1 MGDQVRVG
9 VIGTSAYADQTH
21 LPNLKSHAGAQI
33 AAICGRNRA
42 RAQEMADKYAI
53 PMVYTNYR
61 QMLDQADLDA
71 VVIAVTDDLHY
82 PMTIDAVAA
91 GLHVLCEK
99 PLALSA
105 QQALAMTE
113 KAQAMGVKHMTFF
126 AWRFEAYHR
135 YLHQL
140 IGEGYIGRP
149 YICQFRQVGGY
160 GRDGLYAWR
169 FDRQHGNGILG
180 DLGSHMI
187 DMAHWLVGDI
197 TRVSA
202 HLATSVARMG
212 TDGQPLRTPANDS
225 ALLTVEFK
233 NGACGAIVVSA
244 TANMAE
250 REQCH
255 EVSLYGEGGTL
266 ELNTSSIDVQMRG
279 VREGQTAF
287 EALTLPDEFTMG
299 VDPTLPLWERFART
313 MQTQS
318 IGDRAFIDAILK
330 DEPVTPDFEDG
341 LRVQAVIDA
350 ALVSHQLGCWVAV
363 RACEEDGQG
372 PG

>member
-9 VIGTSAYADQTH
+9 VIGTSPYADQTH

-53 PMVYTNYR
+53 PLVYTDYR
-61 QMLDQADLDA
+61 QMLAQADLDA

-82 PMTIDAVAA
+82 PMTMDALSA

-99 PLALSA
+99 PLALNA
-105 QQALAMTE
+105 QQARAMTE

-126 AWRFEAYHR
+126 AWRFEIYHR

-140 IGEGYIGRP
+140 VGEGYVGRP
-149 YICQFRQVGGY
+149 YLCQLRQVGGY

-187 DMAHWLVGDI
+187 DLAHWLVGDI
-197 TRVSA
+197 SRVSA

-212 TDGQPLRTPANDS
+212 TDGKPLRTPANDS
-225 ALLTVEFK
+225 ALLTVEFA
-233 NGACGAIVVSA
+233 NGASGAIVVSA
-244 TANMAE
+244 AAHMAE
-250 REQCH
+250 RGQFH
-255 EVSLYGEGGTL
+255 EVSLYGEAGTL
-266 ELNTSSIDVQMRG
+266 ELNTSTIDVQMRG
-279 VREGQTAF
+279 VQQGQTRF
-287 EALTLPDEFTMG
+287 KTLTLPDEFRLG
-299 VDPTLPLWERFART
+299 VDPSLPLWDRLSRT

-318 IGDRAFIDAILK
+318 IGDRQFIDAILN
-330 DEPVTPDFEDG
+330 DQPVAPDFEDG
-341 LRVQAVIDA
+341 LKVQAVIDA
-350 ALVSHQLGCWVAV
+350 AVESQRRGCSISV
-363 RACEEDGQG
+363 RAQR
-372 PG
+372 

>member
-1 MGDQVRVG
+1 MSDRVRVG
-9 VIGTSAYADQTH
+9 VIGTSAYAEQTH

-53 PMVYTNYR
+53 PLVFTDYQ
-61 QMLDQADLDA
+61 QMLENADLDA
-71 VVIAVTDDLHY
+71 VVIAATDDLHY
-82 PMTIDAVAA
+82 PMTMDALAA

-105 QQALAMTE
+105 EQARAMTD

-126 AWRFEAYHR
+126 AWRFEVYHR

-140 IGEGYIGRP
+140 VGEGYIGRP

-202 HLATSVARMG
+202 HLATSVERMG
-212 TDGQPLRTPANDS
+212 ADGQPLSTPANDS
-225 ALLTVEFK
+225 ALLTVEFA

-244 TANMAE
+244 MAQMAE
-250 REQCH
+250 REQFH
-255 EVSLYGEGGTL
+255 EVSLYGEAGTL
-266 ELNTSSIDVQMRG
+266 ELNTSSGEVQMRG
-279 VREGQTAF
+279 VREGQTEF
-287 EALTLPDEFTMG
+287 EALTVPDEFRMG
-299 VDPTLPLWERFART
+299 VDLSLPLWNRLSVA

-318 IGDRAFIDAILK
+318 LGDRQFVDAILN
-330 DEPVTPDFEDG
+330 DQPATPDFEDG

-350 ALVSHQLGCWVAV
+350 ALESHRSGCWVAV
-363 RACEEDGQG
+363 
-372 PG
+372 

>member
-1 MGDQVRVG
+1 MSDRVRVG
-9 VIGTSAYADQTH
+9 VIGTSPYADYIH

-53 PMVYTNYR
+53 PMVFTDYR
-61 QMLDQADLDA
+61 QMLEQAGLDA

-82 PMTIDAVAA
+82 PMTMDALAA

-99 PLALSA
+99 PMALNA

-126 AWRFEAYHR
+126 AWRFEPYHR

-140 IGEGYIGRP
+140 IGESYIGRP
-149 YICQFRQVGGY
+149 YLCQFRQVGGY
-160 GRDGLYAWR
+160 GRDGQYAWR
-169 FDRQHGNGILG
+169 FDSRHGNGILG

-202 HLATSVARMG
+202 HLTTLVERMG
-212 TDGQPLRTPANDS
+212 ADGRPLSTPANDS
-225 ALLTVEFK
+225 ALLTVEFA

-244 TANMAE
+244 MAHMAE
-250 REQCH
+250 REQFH
-255 EVSLYGEGGTL
+255 EVSLYGEDGTL
-266 ELNTSSIDVQMRG
+266 ELNMSSIEAKMRG
-279 VREGQTAF
+279 VREGQGRF
-287 EALTLPDEFTMG
+287 ETLTVPDEYRMG
-299 VDPTLPLWERFART
+299 VDSALPLWDQLS
-313 MQTQS
+313 MVLQTQS
-318 IGDRAFIDAILK
+318 IGDRQFIDAILH
-330 DEPVTPDFEDG
+330 DQPVAPNFEDG
-341 LRVQAVIDA
+341 LKVQAVIDA
-350 ALVSHQLGCWVAV
+350 ALESQRRGCWVAV
-363 RACEEDGQG
+363 IA
-372 PG
+372 